1 MKLKEYKSLEE
12 KKKWFKEHSILNSQQ
27 QVKEFLSSIEDEN
40 SSSKVFRGVGEAKYR
55 IYSSSQRMWI
65 TQELENRFDS
75 YLNFLEKLVGEFK
88 STNKVIEK
96 FFSKIETLP
105 EEIPILS
112 YLQHYGAPTPL
123 IDFTKNMNV
132 ALFFAIDGLR
142 HNPSLDID
150 NYFSIYTLDDIEY
163 SIQKKKSDYYDEMRD
178 TIEKSPIGKY
188 EKVIDTQKEL
198 DKLFNKE
205 LLSLEN
211 FMKYKPEFISETTIK
226 NITYYTETNLNILN
240 QSGLFVIN
248 PLAITPLEEAFL
260 ICERLMATKKDEEI
274 LSRDKRE
281 VNLLNIT
288 DKMPDEVKFPVV
300 NHLTCIDIHKSF
312 KHQILDYLNI
322 KGINS
327 QFIYPDVKEMIS
339 ETVKNILK

>member
-1 MKLKEYKSLEE
+1 MKLKEYKSLEQ
-12 KKKWFKEHSILNSQQ
+12 KKIWFKEHSTLNSQQ
-27 QVKEFLSSIEDEN
+27 QVKEFLSSIEDGN
-40 SSSKVFRGVGEAKYR
+40 SSSKVFRGIGEAKYK

-75 YLNFLEKLVGEFK
+75 YLEFLQKLVSEFK
-88 STNKVIEK
+88 STNLVIEN
-96 FFSKIETLP
+96 FFDKIKVQP

-112 YLQHYGAPTPL
+112 YMQHYGAPTPL

-142 HNPSLDID
+142 HNPSVDID
-150 NYFSIYTLDDIEY
+150 NYFSIYTLNDIEY
-163 SIQKKKSDYYDEMRD
+163 SIQKIKSSYYDEMSEA
-178 TIEKSPIGKY
+178 IENSSIGQY
-188 EKVIDTQKEL
+188 EEVKNAQK
-198 DKLFNKE
+198 KLNEIFNKE

-226 NITYYTETNLNILN
+226 NIAYYTETNLNILN

-260 ICERLMATKKDEEI
+260 ICDRLMTTETS
-274 LSRDKRE
+274 LSKDKRE

-288 DKMPDEVKFPVV
+288 DNMPDEVKFPVV

-312 KHQILDYLNI
+312 KHQILDYLNS

-327 QFIYPDVKEMIS
+327 KFIYPDVKAMIS
-339 ETVKNILK
+339 DVVKNILK